1 MWCNLRFKYGK
12 SCNVVKHSK
21 NFFVSS
27 YRWICYKF
35 QLVQTRWS
43 NDRQL
48 HILNIKEKTKS
59 TCGLRSLV
67 LHQPLILY
75 WYVTKAKEEEKRS
88 RAFHVHNNRN
98 VLLNQIYYNTT
109 MSGIM
114 IHALLAFLGNHSCKV
129 FTMYYA

>member
-1 MWCNLRFKYGK
+1 MWCNLRFNYGK
-12 SCNVVKHSK
+12 SCNEANYQKILTLFPIDEYITNSNSCKPGDQTLGNCIFWISK
-21 NFFVSS
+21 KSF
-27 YRWICYKF
+27 
-35 QLVQTRWS
+35 
-43 NDRQL
+43 
-48 HILNIKEKTKS
+48 KS

-98 VLLNQIYYNTT
+98 VLLNQIYYTMT

-129 FTMYYA
+129 FMI

>member
-1 MWCNLRFKYGK
+1 MWCNLSCKCEKG
-12 SCNVVKHSK
+12 CNVANYSK
-21 NFFVSS
+21 KNSAFLPIDEYIINFNSCKPCDQTLWNCIF
-27 YRWICYKF
+27 WISK
-35 QLVQTRWS
+35 
-43 NDRQL
+43 
-48 HILNIKEKTKS
+48 KKTKS

-98 VLLNQIYYNTT
+98 VLLNQIYYTMT

-129 FTMYYA
+129 FTI